1 MADAELENFKTNIDL
16 RAYAAGQ
23 NFEIDRK
30 QSWRGSTVM
39 RNPLTNDKIIIK
51 RDADGHYVYFSVR
64 DLADN
69 GTIIDFAKRRLGLSL
84 GGVRKE
90 LRSFMGAP
98 TPVLAPF
105 PPLVKVAKDRIR
117 VEQAYAR
124 MEVAV
129 THPYLENERAIPR
142 ELLQSRRFAGRIR
155 IDARGNAIFPH
166 FDNDGLSGFE
176 IKNVGF
182 TGFASHGAKG
192 TWTSHVQDDDQR
204 LIFAEATIDALSYAA
219 LFPDPHARYASI
231 GGKPTVAQKELIRA
245 AAAVM
250 PAASTVVAAM
260 DADASGREYAE
271 IVREAVKLT
280 GRSDLRF
287 EIHEPEGAKDWNEL
301 LQRRHRLPLPYRH
314 EEPSVA

>member
-1 MADAELENFKTNIDL
+1 
-16 RAYAAGQ
+16 
-23 NFEIDRK
+23 
-30 QSWRGSTVM
+30 
-39 RNPLTNDKIIIK
+39 
-51 RDADGHYVYFSVR
+51 
-64 DLADN
+64 
-69 GTIIDFAKRRLGLSL
+69 
-84 GGVRKE
+84 
-90 LRSFMGAP
+90 
-98 TPVLAPF
+98 LAPF